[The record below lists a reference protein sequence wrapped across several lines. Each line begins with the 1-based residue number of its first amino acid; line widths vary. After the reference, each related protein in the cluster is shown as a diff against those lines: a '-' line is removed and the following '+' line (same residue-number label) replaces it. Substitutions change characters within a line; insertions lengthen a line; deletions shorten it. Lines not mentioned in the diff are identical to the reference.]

1 MRMNTSLAKHEF
13 VLQFSGAL
21 CWGLSICCLLFAYA
35 YTQDIA
41 AILASPA
48 QLWAFVCGVPLQRN
62 STIPILVGIGAA
74 GACCGS
80 VLLYVRGRA
89 IMAR

>member
-1 MRMNTSLAKHEF
+1 MLMFKPLAKHEF

-62 STIPILVGIGAA
+62 STIPILVGIGGA
-74 GACCGS
+74 GACFGS
-80 VLLYVRGRA
+80 MLLFVRGRA
-89 IMAR
+89 ILPR

>member
-1 MRMNTSLAKHEF
+1 MFRSLAKYEF
-13 VLQFSGAL
+13 VLQFGGAL
-21 CWGLSICCLLFAYA
+21 CWGLSVCCLLFAYA

-41 AILASPA
+41 TILASPA

-62 STIPILVGIGAA
+62 STIPILIGVGGA

-80 VLLYVRGRA
+80 VLLFVRGRA
-89 IMAR
+89 ITSR